1 MNIST
6 KNMLKSGNH
15 NCKCPERALMHWK
28 ESKEANMA
36 GAKWF
41 WRRVVAEE
49 VREETVARK
58 CDCISGR
65 YGILFVN
72 EKAKWFY

>member
-1 MNIST
+1 
-6 KNMLKSGNH
+6 
-15 NCKCPERALMHWK
+15 MHWK